1 MEKCFCNIGYMII
14 DARECEVVLRRL
26 RVITLI
32 AKLVDRLEILFG

>member
-14 DARECEVVLRRL
+14 DAREREVGLSRL